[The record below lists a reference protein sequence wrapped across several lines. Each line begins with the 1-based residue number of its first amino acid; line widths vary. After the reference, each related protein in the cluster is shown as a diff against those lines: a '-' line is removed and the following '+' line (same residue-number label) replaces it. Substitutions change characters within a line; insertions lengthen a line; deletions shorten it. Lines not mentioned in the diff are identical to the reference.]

1 MEKNKTKNPDL
12 NFKPH
17 TKINSRWI
25 IYLNVKV
32 NFSSFQKKMQSNS
45 VVNVFKAKIFLEW
58 TQKA

>member
-25 IYLNVKV
+25 IYLNGK
-32 NFSSFQKKMQSNS
+32 NKNNYLRYS
-45 VVNVFKAKIFLEW
+45 
-58 TQKA
+58 